1 MPEIYETRPQ
11 EVEVRKVTEDNLEEV
26 ELWCMGSIKGTMLPR
41 KDRAIDIWNNFLD
54 TGQRAEVGDYIILNR
69 DKQYYEVVP
78 NNVFDKLYRFVRV
91 IK

>member
-41 KDRAIDIWNNFLD
+41 KDRVIDIWNTFLD
-54 TGQRAEVGDYIILNR
+54 TDQRAEMADYIIHN
-69 DKQYYEVVP
+69 KEHNYYEVVP
-78 NNVFDKLYRFVRV
+78 NKVFDKLYRFVRV
-91 IK
+91 VK